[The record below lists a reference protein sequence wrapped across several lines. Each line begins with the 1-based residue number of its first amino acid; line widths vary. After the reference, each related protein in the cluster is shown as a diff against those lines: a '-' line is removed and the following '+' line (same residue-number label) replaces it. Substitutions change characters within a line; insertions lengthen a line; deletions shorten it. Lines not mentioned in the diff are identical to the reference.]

1 MTMIFRSLRRPTTE
15 VGLPVILGGLIMF
28 AAPAVFG
35 QGGLVGPPGVE
46 VTPASRTLDESA
58 SVRRFGTNEAEP
70 DVGKLES
77 SPMKAATLG
86 WTTILFDNI
95 EGAFPGPWS
104 VYDANSSS
112 GLDYWDDVSC
122 FSYNGNWSAWC
133 AGTGRTDC
141 TTYDNNMDSWMIYGP
156 FSLADAQDAR
166 ALFAA
171 WSDVEPGFDGLFIG
185 ASVNG
190 TNFYGST
197 LSQDF
202 GWSAWNFDFTN
213 VPTLGDLR
221 GSPSVWF
228 AFNFESDSSFT
239 YQGVY
244 LDDIRIE
251 KNTTTGGGCTPNS
264 TTLCLPANNRF
275 RVSVYFQTT
284 QGGGQQG
291 NAGAIPLDS
300 LGISK
305 GGIFYFNDAA
315 NPEFLVKVLNAC
327 ASNNRYWV
335 FYAATT
341 NVGFNLTVTDTQT
354 NQTKIYTNPDIHPAT
369 TVTDTQA
376 FATCP

>member
-1 MTMIFRSLRRPTTE
+1 MIFRPFRRPTIAI
-15 VGLPVILGGLIMF
+15 GLPVILSGLIMLG
-28 AAPAVFG
+28 APAAFG

-70 DVGKLES
+70 DLGKLES

-86 WTTILFDNI
+86 WTTIFFDNI

-104 VYDANSSS
+104 VFDQNPAS
-112 GLDYWDDVSC
+112 GQDYWDDVNCAS
-122 FSYNGNWSAWC
+122 FTGSWSAWC
-133 AGTGRTDC
+133 ADIGSQPTC
-141 TTYDNNMDSWMIYGP
+141 TTYDNDMDSWMVYGP
-156 FSLADAQDAR
+156 FSLAGAQDAR
-166 ALFAA
+166 AMFAA
-171 WSDVEPGFDGLFIG
+171 WSEVEPVFDGLFIG

-197 LSQDF
+197 VSQDF
-202 GWSAWNFDFTN
+202 GWSVWNYDFTN
-213 VPTLGDLR
+213 VPTLGDLT

-228 AFNFESDSSFT
+228 AFKFESDSSVT
-239 YQGVY
+239 YRGVY
-244 LDDIRIE
+244 LDDILIE
-251 KNTTTGGGCTPNS
+251 KNTITGCTPNS

-275 RVSVYFQTT
+275 QVSVYFQTT

-291 NAGAIPLDS
+291 HAGAIPLDA

-305 GGIFYFNDAA
+305 GGIFYFNDPA
-315 NPEFLVKVLNAC
+315 NPEFLVKVLDGC
-327 ASNNRYWV
+327 AINNRHWV

-341 NVGFNLTVTDTQT
+341 NVGFDLTVTDTLT
-354 NQTKIYTNPDIHPAT
+354 NQTRIYSNPDIHAAT

-376 FATCP
+376 FSTCP